1 MSLIAD
7 VPEKWPV
14 ESSTDLHRDD
24 WVVAFRS
31 DHVRSPHDA
40 SGTTFRRLVV
50 EHPGAAVAM
59 AIDDEDRVLCLRQ
72 YRHPAGM
79 RFVELPAGICDVE
92 GEDPLQT
99 AVRELREEAEF
110 EADRWTHLLSVWA
123 TPGISAERH
132 HLYVAEGLRAVDRGD
147 FALHAEEADME
158 VVWVPFEELLE
169 GVLAG
174 RITDAPVA
182 LAVLTVHA
190 RRQRGQ

>member
-1 MSLIAD
+1 MSPVAD
-7 VPEKWPV
+7 VPEAWPV
-14 ESSTDLHRDD
+14 ASSTDLHRDD

-31 DHVRSPHDA
+31 DQVCSPHDPDGPA
-40 SGTTFRRLVV
+40 FRRLVV

-59 AIDDEDRVLCLRQ
+59 AVDEQDRVLCLRQ
-72 YRHPAGM
+72 YRHPAQM
-79 RFVELPAGICDVE
+79 RFVELPAGICDVA

-110 EADRWTHLLSVWA
+110 EAERWTHLLSVWA

-132 HLYVAEGLRAVDRGD
+132 HLYLAEGLTPVARGD

-158 VVWVPFEELLE
+158 VVWVPFEELLD

-182 LAVLTVHA
+182 LSVLTLHA
-190 RRQRGQ
+190 RRTRGQ